1 MCVFEAPEAS
11 GVYAAELDLDNLRMH
26 RNSDVMGDKCRRP
39 DKYDILSNRSLTGE
53 TIIHGS
59 TEI

>member
-26 RNSDVMGDKCRRP
+26 RNSDVMGDKYRRP
-39 DKYDILSNRSLTGE
+39 DKYDIL
-53 TIIHGS
+53 
-59 TEI
+59 TEEECMFA